1 MDNDSVVRAAMLCGG
16 TATWARLRQDVP
28 RRAIERAVR
37 DGDVV
42 RLGRGNYSLPKSP
55 DALKSALVVRG
66 VASHE
71 SAARLWFMDTLV
83 EPKVAHV
90 TVRKRANASASDGVR
105 LHWVNLDEGDVLG
118 RVTSPLRTVLDCARS
133 MPFEQGL
140 AIADSALRRGLV
152 GRREL
157 QRAALT
163 SRGKGVATAR
173 HVAAHADAR
182 AANPFESA
190 LRAITLDLGLSDF
203 VPQLAVSTPGLR
215 GYVDLGDAERKIAL
229 EADSFEW
236 HGTRAALDRDC
247 RRYDELV
254 RSGWLV
260 LRFSWEQVM
269 FERTWVGEVI
279 ADTVALRPRGH
290 KRGTTWGVNARSA

>member
-1 MDNDSVVRAAMLCGG
+1 MNNDSVIRAAMRCGG

-37 DGDVV
+37 DGELV
-42 RLGRGNYSLPKSP
+42 RLGRGTYALPKSP
-55 DALKSALVVRG
+55 DALRAALVLRG

-83 EPKVAHV
+83 DPTVAHV
-90 TVRKRANASASDGVR
+90 TVPKRANASASDGIR
-105 LHWVNLDEGDVLG
+105 LHWVNLDEGDVRG

-133 MPFEQGL
+133 TPFEQGL

-157 QRAALT
+157 EHAAAR
-163 SRGKGVATAR
+163 SGGKGVATAR
-173 HVAAHADAR
+173 RVASSADAR

-190 LRAITLDLGLSDF
+190 LRATTLDLGLSDF
-203 VPQLAVSTPGLR
+203 VPQLAVRTPGLR
-215 GYVDLGDAERKIAL
+215 GYVDLGDAQRKIAL

-236 HGTRAALDRDC
+236 HGTRAALERDC

-269 FERTWVGEVI
+269 FERTWVADVI

-290 KRGTTWGVNARSA
+290 KRGTTWRRSARSA